1 MSKYGGNRCICQVC
15 AATHGEYL
23 GRAYAHVSTQPKEFN
38 MPNHPPHRVHSIPI
52 QQMEDQED
60 SSLPV
65 EPDEGLVPP
74 MIPEDPEY
82 DRMVEPE
89 D

>member
-1 MSKYGGNRCICQVC
+1 M
-15 AATHGEYL
+15 THRL
-23 GRAYAHVSTQPKEFN
+23 
-38 MPNHPPHRVHSIPI
+38 PHRVHSIPI
-52 QQMEDQED
+52 QAPDEADD
-60 SSLPV
+60 GGFPV

-74 MIPEDPEY
+74 VIPDDPEY